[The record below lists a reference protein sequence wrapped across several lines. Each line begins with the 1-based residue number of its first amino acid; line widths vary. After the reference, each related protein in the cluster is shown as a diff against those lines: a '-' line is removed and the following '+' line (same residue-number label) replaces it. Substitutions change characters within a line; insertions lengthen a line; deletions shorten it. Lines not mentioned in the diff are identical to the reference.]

1 MLNKAEERKSDLR
14 NTTVME
20 VIIAVIIILLLVIY
34 YKDTKALSSQEFYES
49 QIVDLQDQNA
59 LLKKEN
65 REFKSE
71 LRELKKELEFE
82 RAKVQR
88 LEKMFGPGGV
98 PEGVEVLATQMDLL
112 NTENR
117 RLHKDIERL
126 KKKLGGDGAGA
137 ERPRCRISLGEVPW
151 LGDIYKSGLKF
162 RFELA
167 GKSVQRDALIDEI
180 PGVAELVSKEFFA
193 RPDFEAALMKIY
205 SHGERQDE
213 RCRFYVRVHRS
224 KDFNLDDDLL
234 IQKYLYRAIRNN

>member
-34 YKDTKALSSQEFYES
+34 YKDTKALSSKEFYEF
-49 QIVDLQDQNA
+49 QIVGLQDQNA
-59 LLKKEN
+59 LLEKEN
-65 REFKSE
+65 RKFKSE
-71 LRELKKELEFE
+71 IRALKKELEFTK
-82 RAKVQR
+82 AKVQR

-98 PEGVEVLATQMDLL
+98 SEGFKVLATQMELL
-112 NTENR
+112 NTENT
-117 RLHKDIERL
+117 RLRKYIKKL

-151 LGDIYKSGLKF
+151 LGDIYKTGLKF
-162 RFELA
+162 KFELA
-167 GKSVQRDALIDEI
+167 GKSIQRDALIIEI
-180 PGVAELVSKEFFA
+180 PGVAKLVSKEFFA
-193 RPDFEAALMKIY
+193 RPDFEAALLQIY

-234 IQKYLYRAIRNN
+234 IQKYLYRSIRNK